1 MDFASQ
7 AGLAPAAPEA
17 PTATAQ
23 PIAWSVS
30 GAFAAILERLQLSLV
45 LSTRPNHVVFL
56 GAVDG
61 SLTVTATLMSQP
73 LGLAAETGRIAV
85 ATLRSIV
92 IFANAARLAEHYPG
106 KRDYYDAFFIPRTI
120 HFTGE
125 CQMHDMAFEGPA
137 VIGANTNFSCICRV
151 DGNFSFTPLWRP
163 SFISQLRAEDR
174 CHLNGFA
181 AYAGELYYL
190 TALAATDIEAEWRK
204 APHSAGILIDA
215 RRDMILRSDLCLPHS
230 PRLINNELYVLNG
243 GEGELLRV
251 DRSTGDSTVM
261 TRLPAF
267 THGLCDYGGVLFV
280 GMSQDRTSRKQE
292 PPPVAQRHDSLM
304 AGVAAIDERTG
315 QILGTLEFASGVT
328 EVYDVQALP
337 GIRRAGMQNLLATD
351 GFIGVETPNSV
362 FWSKRPDN
370 DTQHMLDVF
379 GTGNYGMKVT
389 PVK

>member
-1 MDFASQ
+1 
-7 AGLAPAAPEA
+7 
-17 PTATAQ
+17 
-23 PIAWSVS
+23 
-30 GAFAAILERLQLSLV
+30 
-45 LSTRPNHVVFL
+45 
-56 GAVDG
+56 
-61 SLTVTATLMSQP
+61 
-73 LGLAAETGRIAV
+73 
-85 ATLRSIV
+85 
-92 IFANAARLAEHYPG
+92 
-106 KRDYYDAFFIPRTI
+106 
-120 HFTGE
+120 
-125 CQMHDMAFEGPA
+125 
-137 VIGANTNFSCICRV
+137 
-151 DGNFSFTPLWRP
+151 
-163 SFISQLRAEDR
+163 
-174 CHLNGFA
+174 
-181 AYAGELYYL
+181 
-190 TALAATDIEAEWRK
+190 
-204 APHSAGILIDA
+204 
-215 RRDMILRSDLCLPHS
+215 MILRSDLCLPHS

-251 DRSTGDSTVM
+251 DRGTGNSTVM

-315 QILGTLEFASGVT
+315 QILGVLEFASGVT

-337 GIRRAGMQNLLATD
+337 GIRRAGMQNLLSTD

-389 PVK
+389 PVT